1 MEKINYQML
10 NKTIKIQK
18 SLIRNGKTPHIRDQ
32 ARYRLKMILENKRK
46 MEAKNDNN
54 RSNNYDRSHATD

>member
-32 ARYRLKMILENKRK
+32 ARYRLRLILENKRK
-46 MEAKNDNN
+46 MEAKND
-54 RSNNYDRSHATD
+54 

>member
-18 SLIRNGKTPHIRDQ
+18 SLIRNGNTPHIRDQ
-32 ARYRLKMILENKRK
+32 ARYRLKLILENKRRA
-46 MEAKNDNN
+46 EGKNE
-54 RSNNYDRSHATD
+54 